1 MIVVESK
8 QDHCLFSPR
17 EVGFDLIRDFLI
29 MEAFTTKKNQC
40 ELRKERRAIYLLPND
55 TRKVVISCIITNET
69 V

>member
-29 MEAFTTKKNQC
+29 MEAFNTKKNQC
-40 ELRKERRAIYLLPND
+40 ELRKREGLFMYYLM
-55 TRKVVISCIITNET
+55 TQEKS
-69 V
+69 